1 MLVIRD
7 YTWFA
12 FIDEPDNNYEQ
23 NVTIYDIDVSYKG
36 ITSKGFEFKYMI
48 DGYSDI
54 PYFKAEDLLRTKKY
68 RSMDGITLLMRV
80 YKTVYLS
87 QNEMEEMYK
96 DPCGFYRKYIKDS
109 STCYVQTIING
120 GAGSE
125 HI

>member
-1 MLVIRD
+1 MLVIRN
-7 YTWFA
+7 YLWFA

-23 NVTIYDIDVSYKG
+23 KTIYDIHVSYEG
-36 ITSKGFEFKYMI
+36 VTSKGFEFKYRI

-54 PYFKAEDLLRTKKY
+54 PYYKAEDLLRTKKY
-68 RSMDGITLLMRV
+68 RSMDGITLLMTV

-96 DPCGFYRKYIKDS
+96 DPCGFYCKYIKDS